1 MVIIRGMETKV
12 TYEVGHDSQ
21 VPQVLAVAIFEKVME
36 TVRTTV
42 GARVPGRRV
51 PDSAKKRVRER
62 LVEDD

>member
-1 MVIIRGMETKV
+1 MKV

-21 VPQVLAVAIFEKVME
+21 VPQVFAVAIFEEVME

-42 GARVPGRRV
+42 CAGVPGGRV
-51 PDSAKKRVRER
+51 PDAPEKRIGER